1 MTTFRF
7 PVANMSESESTLWT
21 GAGSI
26 GSDLLELYHFIAW
39 TVGPPKRFVCWFINP
54 FNYSYLHIIN
64 HCCWSSNQ
72 LSYRG
77 RGPHFVAYFDLC
89 CGLVELLGSCMSS
102 VPMSSGMVIIQD
114 AGPRRQLS
122 WLNWLGSLG
131 FVAVITIVRWD
142 YKPTFFHWRAHIVVI
157 I

>member
-1 MTTFRF
+1 MNCRAAKKF
-7 PVANMSESESTLWT
+7 
-21 GAGSI
+21 
-26 GSDLLELYHFIAW
+26 YFI
-39 TVGPPKRFVCWFINP
+39 CWFINP

-77 RGPHFVAYFDLC
+77 RGGHFVAYFDLC

-114 AGPRRQLS
+114 AGPRGQLS
-122 WLNWLGSLG
+122 WLNWLG
-131 FVAVITIVRWD
+131 
-142 YKPTFFHWRAHIVVI
+142 
-157 I
+157 